1 MTRDRRSQCDWVQ
14 DSASIDLSDTDAL
27 LHGLHNKMEDV
38 YNRILTP
45 VRDLGV
51 QHAATLLAEEQRSSE
66 VALDYSLDYVQSRC
80 PLLLPPTAAATNC
93 CCYSLPL
100 LSFTCSI
107 LPRSVLCTLLSGLI
121 DLPNCSRLIDFPRH
135 APFWLT
141 A

>member
-1 MTRDRRSQCDWVQ
+1 MTNVAQDRRSQCDWVQ

-27 LHGLHNKMEDV
+27 LYRLHNKMEDV

-51 QHAATLLAEEQRSSE
+51 QHAATLLAEEQKSSD
-66 VALDYSLDYVQSRC
+66 VALDYSLDYEQSGC
-80 PLLLPPTAAATNC
+80 PLLLPPTAAVTHCHC
-93 CCYSLPL
+93 CHSPALFSRTLHSALCYA
-100 LSFTCSI
+100 
-107 LPRSVLCTLLSGLI
+107 LI
-121 DLPNCSRLIDFPRH
+121 DLPNCSRLIEFPRH